1 MDWNNKTD
9 HIKNRKYGSR
19 PKAIANDKNIKSTK
33 DGCNWRIRPWLAKQA
48 KEFRINNWKIRGNLD
63 AKEKNKDKNII
74 FCIYTNIKKIKET
87 KEVGG
92 IYICRMR
99 VKIQNY
105 SYTK

>member
-1 MDWNNKTD
+1 M
-9 HIKNRKYGSR
+9 
-19 PKAIANDKNIKSTK
+19 
-33 DGCNWRIRPWLAKQA
+33 
-48 KEFRINNWKIRGNLD
+48 KIRGNLG

-99 VKIQNY
+99 VK
-105 SYTK
+105 